1 MVGDRGVKL
10 SGGQRQRIAIARAFL
25 KDAPI
30 LLLDEAT
37 AALDSES
44 EEAIRE
50 ALGRLMRGRTVIA
63 IAHRLA
69 TLRNFDR
76 VVMLQGGRIIEDGPP
91 DRLMQGQGPY
101 RELVTQE
108 MSRLASTCGLI
119 ARQLACCVPMRRS
132 QRERTA
138 RGPQWQPK
146 SLNSDRPSRPSKQV
160 AESPFYIPMTGP
172 AARPRRS
179 LKHDDTFIVLDSHG
193 DIGASAGGPDGLFN
207 ADTRYL
213 ARLELVL
220 DDVQPLLLGSNLR
233 DDNSAL
239 TVDLTNPDVYRNGRI
254 VLQKDMLHIVRT
266 IFLWR
271 GTAYQRIG
279 LQNHGDRPA
288 SFDLTLLFDNDFAD
302 LFEVRGETRPRR
314 GIGSSKLLGPADVVL
329 EYNGLDGRSRI
340 TALHF
345 DPRPTRL
352 AGQCGDL
359 SFRPGAAAGRPRCSS
374 RYPATS
380 RPCSKPAPFFRG
392 LLAHR
397 REMRRSTAGA
407 ASIETSNNIFNEV
420 LCQSMADLNMLMTDT
435 PQGRYPYAGIPWYST
450 TFGRD
455 GLITALQMLWIDPRI
470 ARGVLRRLAFYQA
483 KTIDPLAD
491 AEPGKILHE
500 MRGGE
505 MAALRE
511 VPFAQY
517 YGSVDSTPLFVL
529 LAGLYVERTGD
540 EETLAELWP
549 AIEAALRWI
558 DGPGDPDRD
567 GFVEYQRA
575 SEQGLANQGWKDSYD
590 AIFHADGRLAEGYIA
605 LAEVQ
610 GYVFA
615 GKRLAARC
623 ARRLGHDRSGAAS
636 SKPKRELLAERF
648 EEAFW
653 CEELGTYALAL
664 DGDKQPCKVRTS
676 NAGQLL
682 FTGIVRE
689 DRARHGRRRSDAA
702 AFLHRLGHPH
712 RGARRGALQSDVLS
726 RRIDLAARQCADRA
740 RACALRPEAFGRASV
755 QGPVRRRQPT
765 WICGGCPNCSAAFS
779 ARSGA
784 DRRSIRSPAR
794 RRPGRARR
802 RSRCWKQRSASNS
815 MPRAARSGCAIRVC
829 RRSSTRWCCAICS
842 SGLPASIFGCAATAR
857 KCRWRCCA
865 RAARSRCR
873 SC

>member
-1 MVGDRGVKL
+1 M
-10 SGGQRQRIAIARAFL
+10 AIQA
-25 KDAPI
+25 
-30 LLLDEAT
+30 
-37 AALDSES
+37 
-44 EEAIRE
+44 
-50 ALGRLMRGRTVIA
+50 
-63 IAHRLA
+63 
-69 TLRNFDR
+69 
-76 VVMLQGGRIIEDGPP
+76 
-91 DRLMQGQGPY
+91 
-101 RELVTQE
+101 VTQITT
-108 MSRLASTCGLI
+108 SRETEIVS
-119 ARQLACCVPMRRS
+119 
-132 QRERTA
+132 
-138 RGPQWQPK
+138 
-146 SLNSDRPSRPSKQV
+146 
-160 AESPFYIPMTGP
+160 ESPFYIPMTGP

-239 TVDLTNPDVYRNGRI
+239 TVDLTNPDIYRNGRI

-279 LQNHGDRPA
+279 IQNHSESAA
-288 SFDLTLLFDNDFAD
+288 SFDLTLVFDNDFAD
-302 LFEVRGETRPRR
+302 LFEVRGERRPRR
-314 GIGSSKLLGPADVVL
+314 GVGSSKLLGPADVML
-329 EYNGLDGRSRI
+329 EYSGLDGRSRT

-352 AGQCGDL
+352 AVNAATYHLNLEPQQITSLFVAVSCNTPITHKPVP
-359 SFRPGAAAGRPRCSS
+359 FR
-374 RYPATS
+374 
-380 RPCSKPAPFFRG
+380 RG

-397 REMRRSTAGA
+397 REMRQSTAGA

-420 LCQSMADLNMLMTDT
+420 LCQSMADLNMLMTET

-455 GLITALQMLWIDPRI
+455 GLITALQMLWIDPRV
-470 ARGVLRRLAFYQA
+470 ARGVLKRLALYQA
-483 KTIDPLAD
+483 KTVDPLTD

-517 YGSVDSTPLFVL
+517 YGSVDATPLFVL

-540 EETLAELWP
+540 DETLAELWP

-558 DGPGDPDRD
+558 DGAGDPDRD

-575 SEQGLANQGWKDSYD
+575 TEQGLANQGWKDSYD

-610 GYVFA
+610 GYVFS

-623 ARRLGHDRSGAAS
+623 ALRMGLMDQARKLEAEAQ
-636 SKPKRELLAERF
+636 LLAERF

-664 DGDKQPCKVRTS
+664 DGAKQPCKVRTS

-682 FTGIVRE
+682 FSGIVRE
-689 DRARHGRRRSDAA
+689 DRARLVAADLMRPHFFTGWGIRTVAHGEARYNPMSYHDGSIWPHDNALIALGLARYGLKHSVEHLFKGLFDAA
-702 AFLHRLGHPH
+702 TYMDLRRLPELFCGFRREKQ
-712 RGARRGALQSDVLS
+712 RGPTLYPVACAPQAWASATPFTLLEAALGLEFDARRGEIRLRNPRLPAFLNEVVL
-726 RRIDLAARQCADRA
+726 RDLRLGASSVD
-740 RACALRPEAFGRASV
+740 LR
-755 QGPVRRRQPT
+755 VRRHGDEVSLEVLRTRGQ
-765 WICGGCPNCSAAFS
+765 IQV
-779 ARSGA
+779 
-784 DRRSIRSPAR
+784 SIV
-794 RRPGRARR
+794 
-802 RSRCWKQRSASNS
+802 
-815 MPRAARSGCAIRVC
+815 M
-829 RRSSTRWCCAICS
+829 TH
-842 SGLPASIFGCAATAR
+842 
-857 KCRWRCCA
+857 
-865 RAARSRCR
+865 
-873 SC
+873 